1 MACKDALL
9 LIFRNPARF
18 AALGG
23 LSGIFTVLGY
33 LVITVGTAFLAY
45 YDVTSL
51 KMFTTDN
58 ISNYYIIVLV
68 AGFIGYCISKLFME
82 VLGMALS
89 TIMHCF
95 ILDEELAKSAGGNQ
109 ASHTPGPLR
118 DFLSK
123 NSDYM
128 NKKD

>member
-1 MACKDALL
+1 M
-9 LIFRNPARF
+9 RNPARF

-23 LSGIFTVLGY
+23 LSGIFTTLGY
-33 LVITVGTAFLAY
+33 LVITIGTAFLAY
-45 YDVTSL
+45 YDVTNL
-51 KMFTTDN
+51 KVFTTET
-58 ISNYYIIVLV
+58 ITNYYIIVIVSGLV
-68 AGFIGYCISKLFME
+68 GYCISKLFMT

-95 ILDEELAKSAGGNQ
+95 ILDEELAKSGGGNQ